1 MCAAPDR
8 GAGRMPV
15 GWFFSTPVPFRGRVH
30 PQDTDMKIRTLI
42 LILFIL
48 LIAGFVALNVEQ
60 ILQPT
65 ALNFGFTQV
74 QAPLGLVLLGMLT
87 LVLVVFLLALVYY
100 QTVHLMEVRR
110 ITREATEQRHLADKA
125 EASRFTELRQ
135 YLQTEM
141 QAAAARELELSE
153 KVQQKMEQSQAVLTR
168 VIEQSGNGL
177 EASIGELED
186 RMERQWQNTPPR
198 HT

>member
-1 MCAAPDR
+1 
-8 GAGRMPV
+8 
-15 GWFFSTPVPFRGRVH
+15 
-30 PQDTDMKIRTLI
+30 
-42 LILFIL
+42 
-48 LIAGFVALNVEQ
+48 
-60 ILQPT
+60 
-65 ALNFGFTQV
+65 
-74 QAPLGLVLLGMLT
+74 
-87 LVLVVFLLALVYY
+87 
-100 QTVHLMEVRR
+100 MEVRR

-135 YLQTEM
+135 YLQVET

-153 KVQQKMEQSQAVLTR
+153 KVQQKIEQSQAVLTR

-198 HT
+198 NT

>member
-1 MCAAPDR
+1 
-8 GAGRMPV
+8 
-15 GWFFSTPVPFRGRVH
+15 
-30 PQDTDMKIRTLI
+30 MKIRTLI